1 MKTAVRFGCT
11 ALCLVLTACNDTR
24 DLAPESPDSPW
35 RPVSSTGL
43 RMPPGSKGFA
53 APREAGSV
61 AGVEAARAET
71 TSLDGIGEKPVGL
84 VEMIDVAERHNPQTR
99 IAWEAARQ
107 AAIGVGMSRAALLP
121 QLTLSAMGGFQRLA
135 FPLPNYLSSRGYLTS
150 NGAAVF
156 PKLELD
162 YLLFDFGRTRAL
174 VQESQQQALAA
185 NFGFTATHQALILDV
200 IRAYYAHQAAG
211 AILRASHS
219 AADNAALLL
228 RSARARR
235 NNGEATVVDVALA
248 ERNLAQ
254 ANYDCDKAEDAEHAT
269 KHALLA
275 TMGLPATTRLTVQ
288 TVDDRRLPEMPPQKV
303 NDLIDA
309 ALRARPDI
317 LADVAK
323 LRAADAALKGAR
335 ANLAPSISV
344 ASNVSAY
351 LGELKTYGTAQS
363 APASAIAQ
371 PQTQAFVQMTWPIFQ
386 GGLRANA
393 IHMAESRKAQAEAAL
408 AKDQIAVEREVADGQ
423 DELETALAQV
433 HSAQI
438 LQKTAQTAFDSAS
451 QSYAHGVGTFTDAS
465 SAISALYGAQAA
477 LAVSKAQA
485 FTKAASLAHATGR
498 LVSPGSSF
506 DHMNDEE

>member
-1 MKTAVRFGCT
+1 
-11 ALCLVLTACNDTR
+11 
-24 DLAPESPDSPW
+24 
-35 RPVSSTGL
+35 
-43 RMPPGSKGFA
+43 
-53 APREAGSV
+53 
-61 AGVEAARAET
+61 
-71 TSLDGIGEKPVGL
+71 
-84 VEMIDVAERHNPQTR
+84 MIDIAERHNPQTR

-162 YLLFDFGRTRAL
+162 YLLLDFGHTRAL
-174 VQESQQQALAA
+174 VQQAQQTALAA
-185 NFGFTATHQALILDV
+185 NFGFTAMHQELILDV
-200 IRAYYAHQAAG
+200 IRAYYAHQAAQAIVG
-211 AILRASHS
+211 ASKAAAKNASV
-219 AADNAALLL
+219 LL
-228 RSARARR
+228 RSADARR
-235 NNGEATVVDVALA
+235 NNGEATVVDVAIA

-254 ANYDCDKAEDAEHAT
+254 ANYDCDKAEDTEHAT

-275 TMGLPATTRLTVQ
+275 TIGLPATAQLNIQPTNEQ
-288 TVDDRRLPEMPPQKV
+288 RLPQIPAQAVHK
-303 NDLIDA
+303 LIEE

-323 LRAADAALKGAR
+323 LRAEEAAVKSAR
-335 ANLAPSISV
+335 ASLRPRISLA
-344 ASNVSAY
+344 ANVSAY

-371 PQTQAFVQMTWPIFQ
+371 PQTQAFLQMTWPIFQ

-393 IHMAESRKAQAEAAL
+393 IHMAESREAQATATLE
-408 AKDQIAVEREVADGQ
+408 KDQIAMEREVADGQ

-433 HSAQI
+433 RSAEA
-438 LQKTAQTAFDSAS
+438 LQNAALTAFDSAS

-465 SAISALYGAQAA
+465 NAISALYGAQAA
-477 LAVSKAQA
+477 LAVSRADL
-485 FTKAASLAHATGR
+485 FTKAAALAHATGQ
-498 LVSPGSSF
+498 LVSPGKPF
-506 DHMNDEE
+506 GGMDDEE